1 MKLGDVLRI
10 ERERKKFDAE
20 RVSAEMGMTVGEYME
35 LESGSSQIEDW
46 GPKLAEIAISLATP
60 TSRLI
65 SQTGKASNARQETGQ
80 CGNLIKAHRESHGLS
95 REELANK
102 LSWPVDEIVSIEEG
116 NSPLE
121 SLAPLLL
128 RYAEIVEQPIFNLF
142 YPCGL
147 PFQSLESYP

>member
-10 ERERKKFDAE
+10 ERERKKFDPN
-20 RVSAEMGMTVGEYME
+20 RVSAEMGLTVEEYMQ

-46 GPKLAEIAISLATP
+46 GPKLAEIAIRLGTP

-65 SQTGKASNARQETGQ
+65 SRTGKSSGARQETGQ
-80 CGNLIKAHRESHGLS
+80 CGNLIKAQRESHGLS

-102 LSWPVDEIVSIEEG
+102 LNWPVDEIISIEEG
-116 NSPLE
+116 QSPLE
-121 SLAPLLL
+121 NIAPLLL
-128 RYAEIVEQPIFNLF
+128 RFAEVVDQPVFNLF